1 MKDNESKSNH
11 FDEDDTE
18 QPRKSMDDSLM
29 PERNAVIGFT
39 FKGMGMFLLI
49 VVIGSIIKYFF
60 Y

>member
-1 MKDNESKSNH
+1 MKDNERKENH

-39 FKGMGMFLLI
+39 FKGMVMLLI
-49 VVIGSIIKYFF
+49 IVVVGALIKYFF
-60 Y
+60 L